1 MLSIYLTLPCQQKQ
15 TENTHIGSKAGPRL
29 WDESNTDTFLNNID
43 VGNIHI
49 IEEALD
55 TMRTTTNAIT
65 TEDLNSIVVQISN
78 LFTNAAQKSF
88 KTSRAYLQKS
98 NLDKLWFGTECKNAR
113 DAYHKAKSSHQKSP
127 SVMNKQELQNKSRKY
142 KRTMNKHIRK
152 HKFQTKQKL
161 RKLNKH
167 KPKEFWKIINNLEKK
182 SEDASLPINQFYEYF
197 KELNALPDTHE
208 NIEPNINIHDNDEII
223 NSPITREE
231 ITKCAKQLKNN
242 KAFGNDNILNE
253 HIKTTLALMLPI
265 YEKLFNLV
273 FDSGSIP
280 CSWVEGVIRPIYK
293 RSGDKH
299 NPDNY
304 RPISILSCLGKL
316 FTSILNSRLT
326 KFLEENDILEENQ
339 AGFREGYS
347 TSSHIFVVHAL
358 IELMKS
364 RKRKLFCCFIDF
376 SKAFDSVWRA
386 GLWQK
391 LLKSG
396 IDGKLFRTINSM
408 YQNIKSCVRVNGI
421 HSPFFAS
428 LCGVRQGENLSPLL
442 FALYLNDLE
451 LYLTENGCEGIS
463 VQYSDDD
470 IFTYFKILVLLYAD
484 DTVLFAETET
494 VLQNNLNI
502 FKAYCDTWKL
512 NINYKK
518 TKIMIFGIR
527 NVKKFN
533 FYIDGNLLEIV
544 DNFKYLGVYFS
555 KSRSFLKSRTHAT
568 EQARKALHLLYKR
581 IRKFNLPIDLQ
592 LKLFDHTILPILIYG
607 CEKAPQSICCMAN

>member
-1 MLSIYLTLPCQQKQ
+1 
-15 TENTHIGSKAGPRL
+15 
-29 WDESNTDTFLNNID
+29 
-43 VGNIHI
+43 
-49 IEEALD
+49 
-55 TMRTTTNAIT
+55 
-65 TEDLNSIVVQISN
+65 
-78 LFTNAAQKSF
+78 
-88 KTSRAYLQKS
+88 
-98 NLDKLWFGTECKNAR
+98 
-113 DAYHKAKSSHQKSP
+113 
-127 SVMNKQELQNKSRKY
+127 
-142 KRTMNKHIRK
+142 
-152 HKFQTKQKL
+152 
-161 RKLNKH
+161 
-167 KPKEFWKIINNLEKK
+167 
-182 SEDASLPINQFYEYF
+182 
-197 KELNALPDTHE
+197 
-208 NIEPNINIHDNDEII
+208 
-223 NSPITREE
+223 
-231 ITKCAKQLKNN
+231 
-242 KAFGNDNILNE
+242 
-253 HIKTTLALMLPI
+253 MLPI

-273 FDSGSIP
+273 FDSGAIP

-326 KFLEENDILEENQ
+326 KFVEENDILEENQ

-421 HSPFFAS
+421 YSPFFAS

-463 VQYSDDD
+463 VKYSDDD
-470 IFTYFKILVLLYAD
+470 IFSYFKILVLLYAD
-484 DTVLFAETET
+484 DTVFFAETENG
-494 VLQNNLNI
+494 L
-502 FKAYCDTWKL
+502 
-512 NINYKK
+512 
-518 TKIMIFGIR
+518 TK
-527 NVKKFN
+527 
-533 FYIDGNLLEIV
+533 
-544 DNFKYLGVYFS
+544 
-555 KSRSFLKSRTHAT
+555 
-568 EQARKALHLLYKR
+568 
-581 IRKFNLPIDLQ
+581 
-592 LKLFDHTILPILIYG
+592 
-607 CEKAPQSICCMAN
+607 

>member
-1 MLSIYLTLPCQQKQ
+1 
-15 TENTHIGSKAGPRL
+15 
-29 WDESNTDTFLNNID
+29 
-43 VGNIHI
+43 
-49 IEEALD
+49 
-55 TMRTTTNAIT
+55 
-65 TEDLNSIVVQISN
+65 
-78 LFTNAAQKSF
+78 
-88 KTSRAYLQKS
+88 
-98 NLDKLWFGTECKNAR
+98 
-113 DAYHKAKSSHQKSP
+113 
-127 SVMNKQELQNKSRKY
+127 
-142 KRTMNKHIRK
+142 
-152 HKFQTKQKL
+152 
-161 RKLNKH
+161 
-167 KPKEFWKIINNLEKK
+167 
-182 SEDASLPINQFYEYF
+182 
-197 KELNALPDTHE
+197 
-208 NIEPNINIHDNDEII
+208 
-223 NSPITREE
+223 
-231 ITKCAKQLKNN
+231 
-242 KAFGNDNILNE
+242 
-253 HIKTTLALMLPI
+253 MLPI

-280 CSWVEGVIRPIYK
+280 CSWVEGVIRPINK

-326 KFLEENDILEENQ
+326 KFVEENDILEENQ
-339 AGFREGYS
+339 AGFEEGYS

-428 LCGVRQGENLSPLL
+428 LCGVRQGENLSLLL

-470 IFTYFKILVLLYAD
+470 IFTYFKILVLLYAE

-518 TKIMIFGIR
+518 
-527 NVKKFN
+527 KK
-533 FYIDGNLLEIV
+533 
-544 DNFKYLGVYFS
+544 
-555 KSRSFLKSRTHAT
+555 
-568 EQARKALHLLYKR
+568 
-581 IRKFNLPIDLQ
+581 
-592 LKLFDHTILPILIYG
+592 KL
-607 CEKAPQSICCMAN
+607 